1 MHGQWISHAIEA
13 IMTVS
18 SLDLE
23 LLLPLAVAWA
33 EEQAAVI
40 AQIGYPLDQE
50 LAALATGVGVTAP
63 GRIRIVELDL
73 IALPEDACLRQ
84 AAAATGLLGPATIG
98 LTLGH
103 GIYIRRGHANRR
115 VLSHEFRH
123 VHQYEMSGSV
133 EAFLREYLSQLVA
146 HGYLGAPYE
155 IDARRHEV

>member
-63 GRIRIVELDL
+63 GRIRIP
-73 IALPEDACLRQ
+73 AHSTWPQRNSNPACS
-84 AAAATGLLGPATIG
+84 P
-98 LTLGH
+98 
-103 GIYIRRGHANRR
+103 
-115 VLSHEFRH
+115 
-123 VHQYEMSGSV
+123 
-133 EAFLREYLSQLVA
+133 
-146 HGYLGAPYE
+146 
-155 IDARRHEV
+155 